1 MNPILWFHNV
11 VDLVKPY
18 GGKLDVLTGSCDVMN
33 NVKIVTVTTKSD
45 NLSAKARLQ
54 ATWDLLEL
62 LTALPRDA
70 LVMFTSIDFNINR
83 HLLGALLQHHSQLD
97 CSDFC
102 LEEAPSSRVIGK
114 KSR

>member
-1 MNPILWFHNV
+1 M
-11 VDLVKPY
+11 
-18 GGKLDVLTGSCDVMN
+18 SRSS
-33 NVKIVTVTTKSD
+33 VTTKSED
-45 NLSAKARLQ
+45 LSPKARQQ

-62 LTALPRDA
+62 LTALSRDT
-70 LVMFTSIDFNINR
+70 LVTFTSINFKINR

-97 CSDFC
+97 CLDFC